1 MLWAST
7 GTKDPEAPDILYVK
21 ALAAPYTVNTMP
33 EKTLLAFA
41 DHGEVGAPLARDGRE
56 AEEVIARHARAGVDV
71 DALAAQL
78 QDEGAKSFVKSW
90 KDLLARIAQK
100 TAAIRK
106 AP

>member
-7 GTKDPEAPDILYVK
+7 GTKDPSAPDTLYVK

-33 EKTLLAFA
+33 EGTLLAFA
-41 DHGEVGAPLARDGRE
+41 DHGDVGEPLPADGGD

-78 QDEGAKSFVKSW
+78 QEDGAKAFVKSW
-90 KDLLARIAQK
+90 NELLEGIARK
-100 TAAIRK
+100 TGAAGK